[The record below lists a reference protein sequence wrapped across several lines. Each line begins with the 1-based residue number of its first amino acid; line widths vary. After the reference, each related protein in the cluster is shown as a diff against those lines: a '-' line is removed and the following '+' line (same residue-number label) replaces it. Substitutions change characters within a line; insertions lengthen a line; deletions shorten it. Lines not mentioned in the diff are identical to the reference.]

1 MRMHTSSSPQQGH
14 LSTAALPPSTGM
26 DDYQGAEESPEGAEK
41 GDEERQGQL
50 QEEAGGAPQGEQSQ
64 GSLERPKNH
73 LTTHT
78 KDSGRGPE
86 SGGLDWAN
94 ELNSFFNR
102 FDCAAPP
109 SPTHHSPDLTVL
121 SHHHP
126 PSPPVTP
133 PAPAALSSH
142 HATSLHPLPDRPS
155 QSNPRPHPPGV
166 TPRLSITADQVRKEL
181 RRTKTRKATGP
192 DGINSR
198 LLKDCADQLC
208 GVLLHIFNLSLS
220 LERVPLLWKT
230 SCVVPVPKTAHAREP
245 KHFRPVALT
254 SHLMKTMER
263 IVLTHLRQLV
273 DGKMDP
279 LQFAYRPGIGVDN
292 AVIYLLHRSLSHLE
306 GTGSTV
312 RVMFFG
318 FSSAFNTIQP
328 SLLRGKIEGAGVDFC
343 STGAPQGTVLSPFL
357 FTLYTSDFSHNS
369 DSCHLQ
375 KFSED
380 TAIVGRVSEG
390 NELEYREVIIN
401 FVAWCELNHLR
412 INASKTKEVV
422 SDFSR
427 KASHTA
433 PVNIQGLDIEIVEEY
448 KYLGVHLNNKLDWTH
463 NTDALYKKGQ
473 SRLHLLRRLRSFG
486 VCRTLLRTFY
496 DSVVASVIFYAV
508 VCWSCGS
515 SERDRK
521 RLNKLVRRA
530 GSVLD
535 LSLDSID
542 GVGERR
548 MLAKL
553 TSIMDTPS
561 HPLHE
566 TVGALSCSFSS
577 RLLHP
582 WCKRERYRRSFI
594 PTAVR
599 LFNMHNT

>member
-1 MRMHTSSSPQQGH
+1 M
-14 LSTAALPPSTGM
+14 ALRDCFDTTDWDVLCEPH
-26 DDYQGAEESPEGAEK
+26 
-41 GDEERQGQL
+41 
-50 QEEAGGAPQGEQSQ
+50 GEDID
-64 GSLERPKNH
+64 G
-73 LTTHT
+73 LTTCITDYINFCVENTVPTRKVRCFPNNKPWVTPDLKALLNEKKRVFRSGDKEELRRVQKELRRGIRRGKDSYRRKRGERLKGSNAREVWRGLKTISGHT
-78 KDSGRGPE
+78 KDSGRAPE

-102 FDCAAPP
+102 FDCAAPA
-109 SPTHHSPDLTVL
+109 SPTHQSPDLTVL

-126 PSPPVTP
+126 PSPP
-133 PAPAALSSH
+133 
-142 HATSLHPLPDRPS
+142 
-155 QSNPRPHPPGV
+155 SNPRPHPPGV

-208 GVLLHIFNLSLS
+208 G
-220 LERVPLLWKT
+220 
-230 SCVVPVPKTAHAREP
+230 TAHAREP
-245 KHFRPVALT
+245 NHFRPVALT

-273 DGKMDP
+273 DSKMDP
-279 LQFAYRPGIGVDN
+279 LQFAYQPGIGVDD
-292 AVIYLLHRSLSHLE
+292 AVIYLLNRHDL
-306 GTGSTV
+306 
-312 RVMFFG
+312 
-318 FSSAFNTIQP
+318 
-328 SLLRGKIEGAGVDFC
+328 
-343 STGAPQGTVLSPFL
+343 
-357 FTLYTSDFSHNS
+357 

-375 KFSED
+375 KFSDD
-380 TAIVGRVSEG
+380 TAIIGRVSEG
-390 NELEYREVIIN
+390 DELEYREVITN
-401 FVAWCELNHLR
+401 FVTWCELNHLR
-412 INASKTKEVV
+412 INTSKTKEVV
-422 SDFSR
+422 IDS
-427 KASHTA
+427 
-433 PVNIQGLDIEIVEEY
+433 GLDIEIVEEY
-448 KYLGVHLNNKLDWTH
+448 KYLGVHLNNILDWTH
-463 NTDALYKKGQ
+463 NTDPLYKKGQ

-486 VCRTLLRTFY
+486 VCRSLLRTFY

-521 RLNKLVRRA
+521 RLNKLVRQA

-535 LSLDSID
+535 CSLDSIEE
-542 GVGERR
+542 VGERR

-566 TVGALSCSFSS
+566 TVGALSSSFSS

-582 WCKRERYRRSFI
+582 RCKRERYRRSFI

>member
-1 MRMHTSSSPQQGH
+1 M
-14 LSTAALPPSTGM
+14 ALRDCFDTTDWDVKVRCFPNNKPWVTPDLKALLNEKKRVFRSG
-26 DDYQGAEESPEGAEK
+26 DKEELRRVQKELRRGIRRGKDSYRRK
-41 GDEERQGQL
+41 LEERL
-50 QEEAGGAPQGEQSQ
+50 K
-64 GSLERPKNH
+64 GSNAREVWRGLK
-73 LTTHT
+73 TISGHT

-86 SGGLDWAN
+86 SGGLDY
-94 ELNSFFNR
+94 LTVLP
-102 FDCAAPP
+102 PP
-109 SPTHHSPDLTVL
+109 SPTHQSPDLTVP

-126 PSPPVTP
+126 PYPPVTP
-133 PAPAALSSH
+133 PAQAALSSH

-245 KHFRPVALT
+245 NHFRPVALT

-273 DGKMDP
+273 DSKMDP
-279 LQFAYRPGIGVDN
+279 LQFAYRGHLPAAPCLQHNPAIIAEREDGGSRSRLSPGCLD
-292 AVIYLLHRSLSHLE
+292 HRLPHQQ
-306 GTGSTV
+306 TTV
-312 RVMFFG
+312 SEV
-318 FSSAFNTIQP
+318 
-328 SLLRGKIEGAGVDFC
+328 VVC
-343 STGAPQGTVLSPFL
+343 STGALQGTVLSPFL

-375 KFSED
+375 KFSDD

-390 NELEYREVIIN
+390 NELEYREVISN

-412 INASKTKEVV
+412 INTSKTKEVAI
-422 SDFSR
+422 DFSR
-427 KASHTA
+427 KAPHTA

-448 KYLGVHLNNKLDWTH
+448 KYL
-463 NTDALYKKGQ
+463 DALYKKGQ

-496 DSVVASVIFYAV
+496 DSVVALVIFYAV

-535 LSLDSID
+535 CSLDSTEE
-542 GVGERR
+542 VGERR
-548 MLAKL
+548 MLVKL

-566 TVGALSCSFSS
+566 TVVALSSSFSS

-582 WCKRERYRRSFI
+582 RCKRERYR
-594 PTAVR
+594 
-599 LFNMHNT
+599 